1 MATFIG
7 FSTLHAENIKTLGY
21 PKGVV
26 DVVSTTAKTARF
38 GKKFRT
44 TDEELVVRDFI
55 NALNIPQ
62 GQKPGKPEYG
72 TTLWSFVFEP
82 NTVDVRAQLE
92 EEIKRI
98 ASEDPRLILNTVSTT
113 NLEGGIMIELEV
125 AVSPF
130 NNATELAILFDQTT
144 NTAYGV

>member
-7 FSTLHAENIKTLGY
+7 FSTLHEENMKTLGY
-21 PKGVV
+21 PKGIV
-26 DVVSTTAKTARF
+26 DTISTIGKTTRT
-38 GKKFRT
+38 GRKFRT
-44 TDEELVVRDFI
+44 TDEELVIRDFI

-82 NTVDVRAQLE
+82 NTVDVRGQLE
-92 EEIKRI
+92 AEIKRI
-98 ASEDPRLILNTVSTT
+98 AGDDPRLILNTVSTT
-113 NLEGGIMIELEV
+113 SMEGGIMIELEV

-130 NNATELAILFDQTT
+130 NNAADLAIFFDQTT
-144 NTAYGV
+144 STARGV